1 MTLRACE
8 LSDNG
13 HALVAG
19 RGNEAALALAE
30 TRLCRN
36 AALWFGIARPVKVR
50 CRRYPARPPA
60 DWPTALRVGP
70 CLGAVRSGGGGG
82 GGDKIRGSFPREL
95 TSNLT

>member
-19 RGNEAALALAE
+19 RGNAAALALAE

-36 AALWFGIARPVKVR
+36 AAVWFGAARPAKVR
-50 CRRYPARPPA
+50 RRRDPARPPRQRPA
-60 DWPTALRVGP
+60 A
-70 CLGAVRSGGGGG
+70 AVR
-82 GGDKIRGSFPREL
+82 RPA
-95 TSNLT
+95 